1 MCQVEECDRPHK
13 ARGYCAAHYKRVLA
27 TGDPQADV
35 PIRKASGKGR
45 IHKGYKYIP
54 VPPEQRD
61 LVGGERAVAEH
72 RLIMAKALGRPL
84 LPDEQVHHR
93 NNNRLDN
100 RLENLELW
108 SHSHPSGARVE
119 DLVEFAVMILARYA
133 VKGIPWRIGRRALN
147 AA

>member
-1 MCQVEECDRPHK
+1 
-13 ARGYCAAHYKRVLA
+13 GYRY
-27 TGDPQADV
+27 
-35 PIRKASGKGR
+35 IR
-45 IHKGYKYIP
+45 
-54 VPPEQRD
+54 VPPELRY
-61 LVGGERAVAEH
+61 LVGGERDVGEH

-84 LPDEQVHHR
+84 LSDEQVHHR

-119 DLVEFAVMILARYA
+119 DLIEFAVMILARYA
-133 VKGIPWRIGRRALN
+133 TKGVPWRIGQRALE